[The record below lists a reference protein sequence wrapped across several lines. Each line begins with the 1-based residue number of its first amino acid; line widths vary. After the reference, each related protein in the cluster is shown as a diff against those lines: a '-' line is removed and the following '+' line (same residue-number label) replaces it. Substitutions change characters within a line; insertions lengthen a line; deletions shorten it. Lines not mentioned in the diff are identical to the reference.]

1 MALQLSESI
10 WELKE
15 TAKWAR
21 NAGDKKGAI
30 KTLATRGEEALPS
43 LEEILAVTAYDE
55 IRTTCKEA
63 IKSVREKKSDEKSSS
78 TTEKFKVNINKDTT
92 EPATEKSKGTRLA
105 DLPP

>member
-21 NAGDKKGAI
+21 NPIEKKVAI
-30 KTLATRGEEALPS
+30 KTLATRGDEALPS

-55 IRTTCKEA
+55 IKTICEEA

-78 TTEKFKVNINKDTT
+78 TTEK
-92 EPATEKSKGTRLA
+92 SKGSRLA